1 MYVPILW
8 KQVFMEKKKKKTKK
22 KKLSQRKLFEH
33 LVGLI
38 FLTELWRALNDKIIC
53 IFPNTSIFYTHWES
67 LACPNILT
75 FFDQCSH
82 WPHELITNSNMVSSP
97 LTAGSS
103 FTAECFRRN
112 SSIFSLSS
120 SSKSAPTDHITAKMN
135 KRAIC
140 SSLSCFSS
148 RSDNKP
154 CKQMQHV
161 TTALLEQ
168 HPSTNNRIKD
178 RKSDVLSTCRRSIAC
193 LMYMH
198 SKTGIFGV
206 TEEKTKL
213 IISWKGK
220 TSLKE
225 SVSLFQWYDLFLDI
239 NNFLISTM
247 FSALL
252 TIKFYPISGITT
264 TQTDHRILLTI
275 IYIL

>member
-8 KQVFMEKKKKKTKK
+8 KKDIYGEKKEKGEKKTF
-22 KKLSQRKLFEH
+22 RKETFEH

-38 FLTELWRALNDKIIC
+38 FLTELQRALNDKIIC
-53 IFPNTSIFYTHWES
+53 LLPNASFFYTHPES
-67 LACPNILT
+67 LVCPNILT

-82 WPHELITNSNMVSSP
+82 WTHELIPYSNMVSSP

-154 CKQMQHV
+154 FKQMQHV

-168 HPSTNNRIKD
+168 HPSTTNRKNNR
-178 RKSDVLSTCRRSIAC
+178 
-193 LMYMH
+193 
-198 SKTGIFGV
+198 
-206 TEEKTKL
+206 
-213 IISWKGK
+213 
-220 TSLKE
+220 
-225 SVSLFQWYDLFLDI
+225 
-239 NNFLISTM
+239 
-247 FSALL
+247 
-252 TIKFYPISGITT
+252 
-264 TQTDHRILLTI
+264 
-275 IYIL
+275 